1 MRNFL
6 KKLGP
11 GLITGASDD
20 DPSGIT
26 TYSQAG
32 AQFGF
37 GTLWTAL
44 ITFPM
49 MAAIQEMCARIGAVT
64 SKGLTGTLKSHYP
77 KWILYMMLL
86 ASFPAIILN
95 IGADIAGMG
104 AVSSM
109 IIPSVPSYV
118 FTVGF
123 TALIIV
129 SMIFFSYQQIA
140 GILKYTCMVLLVYLI
155 VPFLTKTD
163 WPKVLKA
170 VFIPHISFSKDYIT
184 TLVAILGTTISPY
197 LFFWQATM
205 EAEDHKNLVVDKKV
219 LTDITEDVT
228 GGMFASNLVMM
239 FIILTCGSVLFNNG
253 KHQIDTVQQAAN
265 ALRPIAGEFSYLL
278 FAIGV
283 IGTGL
288 LAIPVLCGALSY
300 MVAETFEWEEGLDKK
315 FYQAQPFYGI
325 IILSMLIALA
335 TNYIGISPVKSLF
348 YTAVLYGL
356 TAPVMILVIMH
367 ISNNKTVMGE
377 YVNKP
382 WSNILGWITFIF
394 MTAAAG
400 CLIYFQIV

>member
-1 MRNFL
+1 MKNFL

-37 GTLWTAL
+37 GMLWTAL

-77 KWILYMMLL
+77 KWILYLMLL
-86 ASFPAIILN
+86 SSFPAIILN

-104 AVSSM
+104 AVSNM
-109 IIPSVPSYV
+109 IIPAVPSYV

-123 TALIIV
+123 TGLIIL

-140 GILKYTCMVLLVYLI
+140 RILKYACMVLLVYLI

-163 WPKVLKA
+163 WSKVLKA

-239 FIILTCGSVLFNNG
+239 FIILTCGNVLFNNG

-265 ALRPIAGEFSYLL
+265 ALRPFAGEFSYLL

-283 IGTGL
+283 IGTGV
-288 LAIPVLCGALSY
+288 LAIPVLCGSLSY
-300 MVAETFEWEEGLDKK
+300 MVAETFGWEEGLDKK
-315 FYQAQPFYGI
+315 FYQAKPFYGI

-335 TNYIGISPVKSLF
+335 TNYVGVSPVKSLF

-356 TAPVMILVIMH
+356 TAPVMVLVIMH

-382 WSNILGWITFIF
+382 WSNILGWITFIS

>member
-1 MRNFL
+1 MKNFL

-37 GTLWTAL
+37 GMLWTAL

-77 KWILYMMLL
+77 KWILYLMLL
-86 ASFPAIILN
+86 SSFPAIILN

-104 AVSSM
+104 AVSNM

-123 TALIIV
+123 TGLIII

-140 GILKYTCMVLLVYLI
+140 RILKYACLVLLVYLI

-163 WPKVLKA
+163 WSQVLKA

-205 EAEDHKNLVVDKKV
+205 EAEDHKNLVVDKRV

-239 FIILTCGSVLFNNG
+239 FIILTCGNVLFNNG

-283 IGTGL
+283 IGTGV
-288 LAIPVLCGALSY
+288 LAIPVLCGSLSY
-300 MVAETFEWEEGLDKK
+300 MVAETFGWEEGLDKK
-315 FYQAQPFYGI
+315 FYQAKPFYGI

-335 TNYIGISPVKSLF
+335 TNYIGVSPVKSLF

-356 TAPVMILVIMH
+356 TAPVMVLVILH

-382 WSNILGWITFIF
+382 WSNILGWITFIS